1 MKDSVQQRRV
11 LVTGG
16 AGVIGC
22 ELLAVLL
29 NKNCTV
35 LSADKN
41 PLPEDKIKTLSLNKP
56 NLRHLITDL
65 STDSLDEF
73 IDFNP
78 SAIFHLAAAFERSKE
93 SPQFWSTNWKE
104 NTLLS
109 HRIVDIAGKI
119 PALKVFLFASSY
131 LIYSPALYLSEHL
144 SDPVLLH
151 ENSPV
156 NPRNITGAS
165 KYYTEKEL
173 EFINEYLLPQARI
186 VNARIYRVYGRG
198 SKDVISRW
206 IRAALTDE
214 EIHVY
219 NRQNRF
225 DFIYARDVATG
236 LYHLLDYEVSSGVVN
251 LGSGISTSVGDI
263 ITAISSTLAVNQKDM
278 GGIEP
283 FEASTADI
291 TKLRKL
297 TGWSPDTSIQAGI
310 QHIIEYEKSK
320 LQ

>member
-1 MKDSVQQRRV
+1 MEDAINKKRV

-22 ELLAVLL
+22 ELLAILSD
-29 NKNCTV
+29 KGFTV
-35 LSADKN
+35 LSVDKK
-41 PLPEDKIKTLSLNKP
+41 PPPMDKIRSHSP
-56 NLRHLITDL
+56 NLRHLIADI
-65 STDSLDEF
+65 STDYLDEI

-93 SPQFWSTNWKE
+93 SPEFWSTNWNE

-109 HRIVDIAGKI
+109 HRIIDIASKM

-131 LIYSPALYLSEHL
+131 LIYSPALYMSENLSA
-144 SDPVLLH
+144 PVLLN

-173 EFINEYLLPQARI
+173 EFINEYMLPNARM
-186 VNARIYRVYGRG
+186 VNARIYRVYGKG
-198 SKDVISRW
+198 SRDVISRW
-206 IRAALTDE
+206 VGAALRNE

-225 DFIYARDVATG
+225 DFIYSQDVATG
-236 LYHLLDYEVSSGVVN
+236 LYHFFESDACCGVIN
-251 LGSGISTSVGDI
+251 LGSGISTSVEDVLSAIASI
-263 ITAISSTLAVNQKDM
+263 IPLNQKDM
-278 GGIEP
+278 GCIEHY
-283 FEASTADI
+283 EASTADI

-297 TGWSPDTSIQAGI
+297 TGWSPVVSIRSGI
-310 QHIIEYEKSK
+310 EHIVEYEKSK